1 MARTEQVELT
11 CLCMI
16 TRGDEILLQNR
27 VKKDWK
33 GYTLPGG
40 HIEPEESFVDA
51 VIREMK
57 EETGLDIYHPQL
69 CGIKQFPIDGGR
81 YIVLLFK
88 TDEFSGNVVSSEEG
102 QMEWIRRS
110 ELDKVNTVS
119 DLKELLKVME
129 EDKLT
134 EFQYVIEEGKWK
146 AVLK

>member
-119 DLKELLKVME
+119 DLKELLQVME

>member
-11 CLCMI
+11 CLCLI

-27 VKKDWK
+27 IKKDWK

-40 HIEPEESFVDA
+40 HIEPGESFVDA
-51 VIREMK
+51 VIRETK
-57 EETGLDIYHPQL
+57 EETGLDIVNPKL

-88 TDEFSGNVVSSEEG
+88 TEEFSGELVSSEEG
-102 QMEWIRRS
+102 QMEWIHRS
-110 ELDKVNTVS
+110 NLDQINTVN
-119 DLKELLKVME
+119 DLKELLQVMKS
-129 EDKLT
+129 DDLS
-134 EFQYVIEEGKWK
+134 EFQYVIEDEKWI

>member
-16 TRGDEILLQNR
+16 YKDDMILLQNR
-27 VKKDWK
+27 VKKDWR

-40 HIEPEESFVDA
+40 HIEPGESFVDA

-57 EETGLDIYHPQL
+57 EETGLDIKHPKL

-81 YIVLLFK
+81 YMVVLFK
-88 TDEFSGNVVSSEEG
+88 TDEFSGELVSSEEG

-110 ELDKVNTVS
+110 DMDKVNLVS
-119 DLKELLKVME
+119 DLPELLQVME
-129 EDKLT
+129 DDTLT
-134 EFQYVIEEGKWK
+134 EFQYVVENEEWK
-146 AVLK
+146 VVLK

>member
-11 CLCMI
+11 CLCLI
-16 TRGDEILLQNR
+16 TRGEEILLQNR

-40 HIEPEESFVDA
+40 HIEPGESFVDA

-57 EETGLDIYHPQL
+57 EETGLAIVNPKL
-69 CGIKQFPIDGGR
+69 CGIKQFPTDEGR

-88 TDEFSGNVVSSEEG
+88 TDEFSGELVSSEEG

-110 ELDKVNTVS
+110 NLDKINTVS
-119 DLKELLKVME
+119 DLKELLYVME
-129 EDKLT
+129 EDSMT
-134 EFQYVIEEGKWK
+134 EFQYVTENEKWV

>member
-16 TRGDEILLQNR
+16 TKDDMILLQNR
-27 VKKDWK
+27 VKKDWQ

-40 HIEPEESFVDA
+40 HIEPGESFVDA

-57 EETGLDIYHPQL
+57 EETGLDIKHPKL

-81 YIVLLFK
+81 YLVVLFK
-88 TDEFSGNVVSSEEG
+88 TDEFSGELVSSEEG

-110 ELDKVNTVS
+110 DMDKVNVVS
-119 DLKELLKVME
+119 DLPELLQVME
-129 EDKLT
+129 DDTLT
-134 EFQYVIEEGKWK
+134 EFQYVIEDEEWNV
-146 AVLK
+146 VLK

>member
-16 TRGDEILLQNR
+16 YKDDMILLQNR
-27 VKKDWK
+27 VKKDWQ

-40 HIEPEESFVDA
+40 HIEPGESFVDA

-57 EETGLDIYHPQL
+57 EETGLDIQHPKL

-81 YIVLLFK
+81 YLVVLFK
-88 TDEFSGNVVSSEEG
+88 TDEFSGELVSSEEG

-110 ELDKVNTVS
+110 EMDKVNLVS
-119 DLKELLKVME
+119 DLPELLQVME
-129 EDKLT
+129 DDTLT
-134 EFQYVIEEGKWK
+134 EFQYVIEDEEWK
-146 AVLK
+146 VVLK

>member
-11 CLCMI
+11 CLCLI
-16 TRGDEILLQNR
+16 YQEDRILLQNR

-40 HIEPEESFVDA
+40 HIEPGESFVDA

-57 EETGLDIYHPQL
+57 EETGLDIYHPKL
-69 CGIKQFPIDGGR
+69 CGIKQFPIDEGR

-88 TDEFSGNVVSSEEG
+88 TNEFSGELVSSEEG
-102 QMEWIRRS
+102 QMEWICRE
-110 ELDKVNTVS
+110 ELDKINTVS
-119 DLKELLKVME
+119 DLKELLYVME

-134 EFQYVIEEGKWK
+134 EFQYVIEGSEWK